1 MIKITGLTQSAV
13 QKFRINDPNGGGEI
27 IMRLVYRPRV
37 QRWFIDIE
45 FGSFVLTGFK
55 IHRSPNVLYKWSNVI
70 PFGLAVTVADN
81 FEPFVI
87 NDFSSDRVK
96 LFLLT
101 TAEVEKADEL
111 IDGGATIK

>member
-1 MIKITGLTQSAV
+1 MIKITGLTQNAV

-45 FGSFVLTGFK
+45 FGSFVVNGFK
-55 IHRSPNVLYKWSNVI
+55 LTRGPNVLYKWSNVI
-70 PFGLAVTVADN
+70 PFGLTVTVKDD

-87 NDFSSDRVK
+87 NDFSTDRVK

-101 TAEVEKADEL
+101 TDEVDQVDAL
-111 IDGGATIK
+111 IDEGYTVK

>member
-1 MIKITGLTQSAV
+1 MIQITGLTQNAI

-27 IMRLVYRPRV
+27 IMRLAYRPRV

-45 FGSFVLTGFK
+45 FGSFILNGFK
-55 IHRSPNVLYKWSNVI
+55 LTRGPNVLYKWSNII
-70 PFGLAVTVADN
+70 PFGLTVNVADD

-87 NDFSSDRVK
+87 NDFSSERVK

-101 TAEVEKADEL
+101 TAEVEEVESL
-111 IDGGATIK
+111 IVQGYTAP